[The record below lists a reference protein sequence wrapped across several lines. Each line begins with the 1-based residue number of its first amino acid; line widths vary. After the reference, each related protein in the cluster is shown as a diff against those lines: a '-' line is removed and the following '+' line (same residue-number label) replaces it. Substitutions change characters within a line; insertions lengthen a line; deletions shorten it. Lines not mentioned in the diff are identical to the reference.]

1 MVKIGLGAFDL
12 ECCIGRGGMGQVWR
26 GVHRRTGPPVA
37 VKILDADAA
46 LRPGTTDTCRDEA
59 RVVAG
64 LDHPRIVTVREV
76 GVVPGS
82 VAAVAGGA
90 LLDESPYMV
99 RKYAHQGTL
108 ESHLKEMAWPDIEAV
123 LLALLDAL
131 AHAHARGVVH
141 LGIKAG
147 HIARYASQP
156 QRAARLWKLTR
167 ARWVGLEQTARA
179 ERLTELL
186 EH

>member
-26 GVHRRTGPPVA
+26 GGHRRTGLPVA
-37 VKILDADAA
+37 IKILDAA

-59 RVVAG
+59 RGAAG
-64 LDHPRIVTVREV
+64 LDHPGIVAVREV
-76 GVVPGS
+76 GMVPGS
-82 VAAVAGGA
+82 VAAAAGGA
-90 LLDESPYMV
+90 LLDESPYLV
-99 RKYAHQGTL
+99 RKYAHQDTL
-108 ESHLKEMAWPDIEAV
+108 ESHLKEMAWPDMEAV
-123 LLALLDAL
+123 LLALLDPL

-141 LGIKAG
+141 LDVKAG

-167 ARWVGLEQTARA
+167 AQWVGLKQTARA
-179 ERLTELL
+179 ERLTALL